1 MHYHYLPTTPCSV
14 GAPKKTFR
22 VTHPFH
28 PLFGKK
34 YELVTIRHNW
44 GEDRVYYYDEQ
55 NQLKSLL
62 LSWTSAQSPDPFVV
76 ISAGRSPFRI
86 EDLLKLISLVRNIT

>member
-1 MHYHYLPTTPCSV
+1 MQ
-14 GAPKKTFR
+14 KTFR

-28 PLFGKK
+28 PLFDQE

-55 NQLKSLL
+55 KQLKSFL
-62 LSWTSAQSPDPFVV
+62 LSWTSAQPLDPFVV
-76 ISAGRSPFRI
+76 LAAGRSPFRI
-86 EDLLKLISLVRNIT
+86 NDLLELVALLQGVT